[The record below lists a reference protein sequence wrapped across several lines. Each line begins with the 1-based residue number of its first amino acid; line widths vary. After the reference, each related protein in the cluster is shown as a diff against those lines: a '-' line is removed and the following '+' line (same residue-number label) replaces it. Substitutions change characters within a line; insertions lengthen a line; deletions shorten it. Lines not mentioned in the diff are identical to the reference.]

1 MRSKTHG
8 TGNMA
13 GTVEIANLQ
22 IKIADNSKE
31 ASVSVKSLAEALQAL
46 KNASKGHNMGSIA
59 SNIGKIEKSDFSGL
73 GRLQKALQA
82 AVIPA
87 KSLADSME
95 KIAKANASIG
105 RISNAVSKTQKQ
117 TTAPMQEAVETTVQ
131 RPTTESSSANEFK
144 NTVSQWADAQA
155 QAVKIGNE
163 MLQSMDFKG
172 QVNQWA
178 ELQAEAVRAG
188 NVITNTVRGIARA
201 EEDILGRVDLKGA
214 LGGWIEEAQKE
225 FGKSHGFIETM
236 KQIGNTAQSVFG
248 SILPQSLSKTISQF
262 GRLLK
267 MRIMRTIV
275 KNILAGIT
283 EGLQNVYQW
292 AKIMGDGFASTM
304 DGMASSVLY
313 LKNSI
318 GAAFAQIL
326 SLVAPH
332 INSLIDIIVE
342 GINYINMFFATLA
355 GQSTYTRA
363 KKVAVEYGNA
373 VQGAAGGAAR
383 AVKELKEELSVLDF
397 DELNQLQ
404 DQPEPSTGGGGGGGG
419 GGSATNYADMFEKAE
434 IEANW
439 LTKTAGWIRDNFEE
453 VLGIVGAIAAG
464 IYAWKISTA
473 LAENITAL
481 QNLSLTQKLGITMM
495 VSGFVLEASGA
506 YNLGKNGLNWK
517 DAIMTGLGT
526 ALGIAGSV
534 LAFKGP
540 LGLTL
545 SIPLTIAI
553 AVVGYTM
560 GRADRIIKE
569 LEEESESWQLSRRI
583 IEDSVAGI
591 AKARELYNDTLN
603 SWESNITN
611 TEEKFATG
619 KELLRMFDELASK
632 GNLNSVDLTK
642 LQGIQEA
649 FNNLQLGDGLILEF
663 EKLDGAVESNVKE
676 MEKLLEQYRLL
687 ALEAGYFQVIQ
698 DSYANI
704 AEATVGLSEANGRK
718 ELAGQNATNEIIG
731 LSNMTGIDAQQ
742 LLAWISSAVN
752 GNYTTEEANKA
763 LMSTFGLDF
772 LSDDLQ
778 SQLYTAIEAYGAYN
792 TAYIEADAFQDVIDQ
807 NTKQID
813 QATREL
819 EKIKFD
825 TANISEAVKGSVK
838 ETVAKG
844 GMGAAIA
851 GVYGTLSGL
860 NGVPS
865 SATESVEEYT
875 QTIEELTPA
884 EMRQYAAQLA
894 VQNGYSDLVPYIR
907 QGGEEGKKYT
917 QTMIEMFGE
926 MGNGA
931 TVINDSTNRNKTYT
945 GSLKVMGDE
954 SKRTS
959 STIVSALSGITKGVN
974 MATMGK
980 TMADNFITPFN
991 NLGSSV
997 KSAIETDLN
1006 KIGNG
1011 MQYTTIMGN
1020 INTGLA
1026 NAQKATPF
1034 ANIGVS
1040 IGGNMQ
1046 SGSISGYNSTTVMT
1060 SYKNGLT
1067 DKQKTGGF
1075 SSIGSLMGGD
1085 MQSGA
1090 YNGFSSAYI
1099 IAAYL
1104 SGLTDKQ
1111 KNTLFSGVGSAM
1123 GGDMQNG
1130 AWNGFSSKY
1139 IIGAY
1144 LQGLTNAEYNAS
1156 FSDIGWA
1163 IGADIKNGIA
1173 AAIKTINFSTTA
1185 VVAGVKRT
1193 VSGSGDTTLWASGGY
1208 PEAGSVFIAGEAGAE
1223 AVGTIN
1229 GRTGVA
1235 NRDQIASAIAM
1246 ALQPML
1252 SGGYGTTTTNVMLN
1266 MDSRTVARASLKGQ
1280 RAMNRQYNL
1289 VANA

>member
-1 MRSKTHG
+1 
-8 TGNMA
+8 MA

-46 KNASKGHNMGSIA
+46 KSASKGHNMGSIA

-73 GRLQKALQA
+73 GRLQKALQS

-117 TTAPMQEAVETTVQ
+117 ATAPMQEAVETTTERSVTSNNSLNGKTESEL
-131 RPTTESSSANEFK
+131 RHIFDNVKAINDMFHGMDAKESSSAFR
-144 NTVSQWADAQA
+144 AQ
-155 QAVKIGNE
+155 I
-163 MLQSMDFKG
+163 D
-172 QVNQWA
+172 QWA

-236 KQIGNTAQSVFG
+236 KQVGNAAQSVFG
-248 SILPQSLSKTISQF
+248 SIMPQSLSKTISQF

-275 KNILAGIT
+275 KNFLAGIT

-332 INSLIDIIVE
+332 INNLIDIIVE
-342 GINYINMFFATLA
+342 GINYVNMFFATLA

-404 DQPEPSTGGGGGGGG
+404 DQPEPSSGGGGGGGG
-419 GGSATNYADMFEKAE
+419 GGAANNYADMFEKAE

-439 LTKTAGWIRDNFEE
+439 LTKTAGWIRENFDE
-453 VLGIVGAIAAG
+453 VLGIVEAIGAG
-464 IYAWKISTA
+464 ILAWKISTA
-473 LAENITAL
+473 LAKNITAL
-481 QNLSLTQKLGITMM
+481 KDLSLTQKLGITMM

-506 YNLGKNGLNWK
+506 YNLGKNGLNLE
-517 DAIMTGLGT
+517 DAIMTGVGT

-553 AVVGYTM
+553 AVVGYAM

-583 IEDSVAGI
+583 IEESVEGI

-632 GNLNSVDLTK
+632 GDLSSVDLTK

-663 EKLDGAVESNVKE
+663 ERLDGAVESNVKE

-698 DSYANI
+698 DAYTNI

-742 LLAWISSAVN
+742 LLTWIDSAVR
-752 GNYTTEEANKA
+752 GNYSSEEANKA

-792 TAYIEADAFQDVIDQ
+792 TAYIEADEFQKVIDL
-807 NTKQID
+807 NTKQVE

-825 TANISEAVKGSVK
+825 TGNISDAVKGTVK

-844 GMGAAIA
+844 GTGAAIA
-851 GVYGTLSGL
+851 GVYGTLSSLGG
-860 NGVPS
+860 GVPS

-875 QTIEELTPA
+875 KTIEDLTPA
-884 EMRQYAAQLA
+884 ELRQYAAQLA

-917 QTMIEMFGE
+917 QTMIDMFGE
-926 MGNGA
+926 MSNGA
-931 TVINDSTNRNKTYT
+931 TVVNDSANRNKTYT
-945 GSLKVMGDE
+945 GTLKVMGDE
-954 SKRTS
+954 SKKTS
-959 STIVSALSGITKGVN
+959 STVVSALSGIIKGVD
-974 MATMGK
+974 MATMGR
-980 TMADNFITPFN
+980 TMADNFTAPFN
-991 NLGSSV
+991 NLGSNV
-997 KSAIETDLN
+997 KSTIETDLN

-1011 MQYTTIMGN
+1011 MKYSDIMSN
-1020 INTGLA
+1020 ISTGLT
-1026 NAQKATPF
+1026 KAEASTPF
-1034 ANIGVS
+1034 SNIGVS

-1046 SGSISGYNSTTVMT
+1046 SGATSGFNSGTVMT
-1060 SYKNGLT
+1060 AYQSGLSS
-1067 DKQKTGGF
+1067 KQKSTPF
-1075 SSIGSLMGGD
+1075 SS
-1085 MQSGA
+1085 
-1090 YNGFSSAYI
+1090 
-1099 IAAYL
+1099 
-1104 SGLTDKQ
+1104 
-1111 KNTLFSGVGSAM
+1111 VGSAM
-1123 GGDMQNG
+1123 GGDIQTGTYNGFSSKYIIGAYLQGLTNNQQSTMFSNVGKGMGGDMQTG

-1144 LQGLTNAEYNAS
+1144 LQGLTSAEYNAS
-1156 FSDIGWA
+1156 FSSIGWA
-1163 IGADIKNGIA
+1163 IGDDIKKGIA
-1173 AAIKTINFSTTA
+1173 SAIQTINFSTTA
-1185 VVAGVKRT
+1185 AVAGVYRT
-1193 VSGSGDTTLWASGGY
+1193 ISGYASTTMYASGGY
-1208 PEAGSVFIAGEAGAE
+1208 PQSGELFMANENGIPEMIGSIG
-1223 AVGTIN
+1223 
-1229 GRTGVA
+1229 GRTAVA
-1235 NRDQIASAIAM
+1235 NNEQIASAIAK

-1252 SGGYGTTTTNVMLN
+1252 SGGGTTTTNVMLN

-1280 RAMNRQYNL
+1280 RAMNRQYNI